1 MNRRGAGCGC
11 FGCGGGLLVVALLAF
26 AAWTFVLQPARDF
39 VAGLQLPTTPSSA
52 PNSPTPNNSAPT
64 SPTPNTSAPGNA
76 ALLTGADVQKFVRV
90 RGEVRQA
97 LGPSFSDLQALWQDV
112 QAGQTPNVFQVG
124 AVLRQAAGDIGAARQ
139 RQAAALARENLSPQ
153 RYAEIRAGVN
163 RALGLP
169 TLDLAQA
176 AQALQRGQLPD
187 LSSSVQAA
195 TPGERALVTP
205 YEQELRASAALGL
218 LGL

>member
-11 FGCGGGLLVVALLAF
+11 FGCGGGLLALALLVF

-39 VAGLQLPTTPSSA
+39 VSGLQLPAPTTSSA
-52 PNSPTPNNSAPT
+52 PTTPVPGTPPGSANSAPGR
-64 SPTPNTSAPGNA
+64 AG
-76 ALLTGADVQKFVRV
+76 ALLTEADVQKFVRV

-97 LGPSFSDLQALWQDV
+97 LGTGFSDLQQLWQDV
-112 QAGQTPNVFQVG
+112 QAGQTPNLFQIG
-124 AVLRQAAGDIGAARQ
+124 GVLRQAGGNIGAARQ
-139 RQAAALARENLSPQ
+139 RQAAALARENLSPE

-187 LSSSVQAA
+187 LNSSVQAA
-195 TPGERALVTP
+195 TPGERALVAP

-218 LGL
+218 FGL